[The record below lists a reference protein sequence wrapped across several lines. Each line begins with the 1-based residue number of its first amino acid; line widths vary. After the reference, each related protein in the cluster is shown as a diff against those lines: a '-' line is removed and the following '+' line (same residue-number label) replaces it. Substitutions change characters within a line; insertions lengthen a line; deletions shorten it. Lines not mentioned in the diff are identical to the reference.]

1 MNAKKRTCVYSEE
14 STHSS
19 KDCLN
24 VLTVSARKKVL
35 AEKKLCF
42 NFTGLKHR
50 ASDCKS
56 NINCQKCNQKHHT
69 SICPQV
75 VPLLTATGTSYEP
88 LVYPGAVVNVKG
100 EKCRALLD
108 TGAGSSH
115 ASAALLN
122 RLSHREH
129 RKEVRHVEMMLGT
142 VTREMEI
149 STINVEA
156 LDGKFEMKVN
166 VTKVDKNE
174 LLKVDNPKYEELSA
188 SYEHL
193 KGIRVEDNDRK
204 LKLPIH
210 LILGASDYLCIKTDE
225 PPRVG
230 NTGEPVAER
239 TKFGWTIIAKGKEI
253 DYTALLL
260 PQINQRD

>member
-1 MNAKKRTCVYSEE
+1 MLR
-14 STHSS
+14 
-19 KDCLN
+19 
-24 VLTVSARKKVL
+24 
-35 AEKKLCF
+35 
-42 NFTGLKHR
+42 
-50 ASDCKS
+50 
-56 NINCQKCNQKHHT
+56 
-69 SICPQV
+69 
-75 VPLLTATGTSYEP
+75 
-88 LVYPGAVVNVKG
+88 G

-108 TGAGSSH
+108 TGAGSSY

-122 RLSHREH
+122 RLSHRER

-156 LDGKFEMKVN
+156 LDEKFEMKVN

-174 LLKVDNPKYEELSA
+174 LLNVDNPKYEELIA

-193 KGIRVEDNDRK
+193 KGIRVEDNDQK

-230 NTGEPVAER
+230 NTELR
-239 TKFGWTIIAKGKEI
+239 TARNMIKQTFT
-253 DYTALLL
+253 L
-260 PQINQRD
+260 NSVSNS